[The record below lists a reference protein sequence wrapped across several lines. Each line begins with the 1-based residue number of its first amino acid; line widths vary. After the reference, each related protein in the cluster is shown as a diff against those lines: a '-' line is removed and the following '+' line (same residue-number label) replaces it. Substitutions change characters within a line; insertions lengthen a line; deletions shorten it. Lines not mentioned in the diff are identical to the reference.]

1 MVTMDQADQADQ
13 AEQVDQAEQMV
24 QVDQADQAEQVV
36 QVDQAEQVVQVDQA
50 EQVVQEVL
58 QIGLQILVVALL
70 MDLTVPHSSSPL
82 VIMLFGMV
90 RFIPHKVM

>member
-1 MVTMDQADQADQ
+1 VDQVVQADQTVPLVTMVITD
-13 AEQVDQAEQMV
+13 QVDQAVQAV
-24 QVDQADQAEQVV
+24 QVDLVV
-36 QVDQAEQVVQVDQA
+36 RL
-50 EQVVQEVL
+50 VQEVR